1 MIKIVLLYFLPI
13 VLTVGFDETSYSA
26 DEGQDIVFTVV
37 LSGEADMDVT
47 VEFFTGD
54 DTAIGE

>member
-1 MIKIVLLYFLPI
+1 M
-13 VLTVGFDETSYSA
+13 GFDQTSYSA